1 MAQAHETLLATPL
14 ADRHVALG
22 AKMVEFAGWLMPV
35 QYSGILDEH
44 RAVRARAGLFDLSHM
59 GELFVEGEEAGS
71 GLAYALLTDPLTLA
85 VGRAQYSMICAPD
98 GGVIDDLIVYRLGA
112 ERFLVVANASN
123 AAAVSDAL
131 AERLAGCR
139 AVLDDRSLATALV
152 AIQGP
157 LAAGVLAPLTDVA
170 LDGLR
175 YYAIVEGH
183 VAGATALVARTG
195 YTGEDGFEVIV
206 DIAHAGAVWD
216 ALLEA
221 GSPVGVVPVGLGARD
236 TLRLEAGMPLY
247 GNELGRDGTPYEA
260 GLGRV
265 VKLTKEGDFVGRAAL
280 ERAQAEGPHR
290 KLVGLVVRGRGIARH
305 GYQVFAGD
313 RLTGV
318 VTSGTL
324 SPTLGEAI
332 AMAYVAPSDA
342 EPGTILA
349 VGIRDQHVPAEV
361 VALPFYSR
369 AK

>member
-1 MAQAHETLLATPL
+1 
-14 ADRHVALG
+14 
-22 AKMVEFAGWLMPV
+22 
-35 QYSGILDEH
+35 
-44 RAVRARAGLFDLSHM
+44 
-59 GELFVEGEEAGS
+59 
-71 GLAYALLTDPLTLA
+71 
-85 VGRAQYSMICAPD
+85 
-98 GGVIDDLIVYRLGA
+98 
-112 ERFLVVANASN
+112 
-123 AAAVSDAL
+123 
-131 AERLAGCR
+131 
-139 AVLDDRSLATALV
+139 
-152 AIQGP
+152 
-157 LAAGVLAPLTDVA
+157 
-170 LDGLR
+170 
-175 YYAIVEGH
+175 
-183 VAGATALVARTG
+183 
-195 YTGEDGFEVIV
+195 
-206 DIAHAGAVWD
+206 
-216 ALLEA
+216 
-221 GSPVGVVPVGLGARD
+221 
-236 TLRLEAGMPLY
+236 MPLY

>member
-71 GLAYALLTDPLTLA
+71 GLAYALLTDPRALA

-98 GGVIDDLIVYRLGA
+98 GGIIDDLIVYRLGP
-112 ERFLVVANASN
+112 ERFLIVANASN

-157 LAAGVLAPLTDVA
+157 LAAAVLAPLTDVA

-175 YYAIVEGH
+175 YYAIAEGH
-183 VAGATALVARTG
+183 VAGAAALVARTG

-206 DIAHAGAVWD
+206 DIAHAGVVWD

-280 ERAQAEGPHR
+280 ERAQAEGPR
-290 KLVGLVVRGRGIARH
+290 KKLVGLVVRGRGIARH